1 MVSFMDWVNTNSLM
15 SSKNMKVSGF
25 KIKLKEKVLKKFNQV
40 KFKSV
45 AILIKDKLMVK
56 VSKNGEIIKVFTYIE
71 ENY

>member
-1 MVSFMDWVNTNSLM
+1 MVSFMDLVNTNSLM

>member
-1 MVSFMDWVNTNSLM
+1 MVSFMALVNTNNLM

-40 KFKSV
+40 KFKLE
-45 AILIKDKLMVK
+45 AFLIKDKLMAK
-56 VSKNGEIIKVFTYIE
+56 VSKNGGTIKVFTYTE